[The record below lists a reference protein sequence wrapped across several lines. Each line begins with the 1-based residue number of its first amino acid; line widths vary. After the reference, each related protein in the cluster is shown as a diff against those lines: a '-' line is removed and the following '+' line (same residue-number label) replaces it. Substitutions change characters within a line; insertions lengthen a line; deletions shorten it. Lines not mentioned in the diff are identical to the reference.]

1 MAHYLLGSIAS
12 IPPGEGRN
20 FAVGGQKL
28 AVFHARNGCV
38 YATQASCPHKSGPLA
53 DGLVGD
59 STLICPLHSLKFD
72 LNTGKAENSDC
83 ALRTY
88 RARVSDGGQIMV
100 DLRGAP

>member
-59 STLICPLHSLKFD
+59 STLICPLHEWTFD
-72 LNTGKAENSDC
+72 LETGKAANGQASICTFPVEKSE
-83 ALRTY
+83 
-88 RARVSDGGQIMV
+88 DGSLV
-100 DLRGAP
+100 VEVPDA